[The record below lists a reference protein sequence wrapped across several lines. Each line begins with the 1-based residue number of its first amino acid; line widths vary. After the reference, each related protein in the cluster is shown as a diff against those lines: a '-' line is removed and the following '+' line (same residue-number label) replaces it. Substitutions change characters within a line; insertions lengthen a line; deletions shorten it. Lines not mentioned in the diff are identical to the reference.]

1 MLQCTKISSLI
12 NTAIRFVLNFQK
24 PGMTVIFA
32 LGYKRPEIGSKV
44 IDCGS
49 GGLAGG
55 RNGASSGLE
64 RTVWEGKGLKQG
76 TMTYT

>member
-12 NTAIRFVLNFQK
+12 NIAIRFVLNFQK
-24 PGMTVIFA
+24 PGTTVIFSY
-32 LGYKRPEIGSKV
+32 GYKRPEIGSKV

-55 RNGASSGLE
+55 RNGASLELE
-64 RTVWEGKGLKQG
+64 RTVWEVKGHKQG
-76 TMTYT
+76 TMTYM